1 LFSFFTVGLWGFDW
15 LGQLMAAA
23 LRFLFSFTN
32 SWGIAIIL
40 FTLLIR
46 LLLHPLNKK
55 QMDSMKGMQAIQPEL
70 QKLQKQYKSD
80 PQTLNA
86 KSMELYKERGVN
98 PAAGCLPLLIQMPI
112 LIALFES
119 IRGLAEL
126 KDASFLWLPSLTQT
140 GDMVL
145 VMATAAVTL
154 AQTYIQQKLTPSAAG
169 NQSIMLYMMPLM
181 IIFIGRGLPAGVLLY
196 WFTSTSVMAIQQ
208 FFIYKDKEPVAK
220 GGAS

>member
-1 LFSFFTVGLWGFDW
+1 MLSFFTVGLWGFDW
-15 LGQLMAAA
+15 LGQLMSAA
-23 LRFLFSFTN
+23 LRFLFSFTH

-70 QKLQKQYKSD
+70 QKLQKQYKND
-80 PQTLNA
+80 PQTLNM
-86 KSMELYKERGVN
+86 KSMELYKEKGVN

-119 IRGLAEL
+119 IRGLTEL

-140 GDMVL
+140 GDMIL
-145 VMATAAVTL
+145 VIATALVTL

-169 NQSIMLYMMPLM
+169 NQNSLMLYMMPLM

-196 WFTSTSVMAIQQ
+196 WFTSTTVMAIQQ
-208 FFIYKDKEPVAK
+208 FFIYKEPVAK
-220 GGAS
+220 GGES